1 VSFNV
6 PQVIPG
12 GGGGEGSYACPLTVN
27 VGDFVYLSGV
37 NAVDKASAAGPGT
50 AAVGVV
56 VTKPLPTSATVL
68 FGSAE
73 AGFFAGLI
81 PAAQYFLDLTLGG
94 ITASVAGF
102 VAGNI
107 VQRVGQAKDAT
118 TLTVK
123 IDNNFTVL

>member
-1 VSFNV
+1 MSFNV
-6 PQVIPG
+6 PQVVPG
-12 GGGGEGSYACPLTVN
+12 GGGGEGSFVCPVTVL

-37 NAVDKASAAGPGT
+37 NSVDKASAATPGT
-50 AAVGVV
+50 AALGVV

-73 AGFFAGLI
+73 VGFFAGLV
-81 PAAQYFLDLTLGG
+81 PTAQYFLDLSLGG
-94 ITASVAGF
+94 ITANVAGF

-118 TLTVK
+118 TLTIK